1 MTLKQPSQILSTA
14 KIRAKK
20 KISETIGVCLFGCYQ
35 AIDTEFISMD
45 DTWAVHSVRMESE
58 ELDSPRLNV
67 RYMRTWKVKNWI
79 QPREDPLVS
88 TRALLGWVRYGW

>member
-45 DTWAVHSVRMESE
+45 DTWAVHSVRMEKRRIGFTQTECTLYEDMESE
-58 ELDSPRLNV
+58 ELDS
-67 RYMRTWKVKNWI
+67 T
-79 QPREDPLVS
+79 
-88 TRALLGWVRYGW
+88 A